1 MRLFTLIF
9 AMLLMS
15 STSYAREQISIAGS
29 STVYPFSTVV
39 AEFFGQR
46 GFTTPVV
53 ESTGTGGGM
62 KLFCKGVGTSTPD
75 ITNASRAIKDKE
87 AEMCKKNGVTPIEY
101 MIGYDGIVV
110 ANHISGVDV
119 ELTKG
124 DIFNAVAEKVFID
137 GEWVDN
143 PYENWNEINP
153 NLPDQRIQMML
164 PPPTSGTRDAFVEL
178 IMHSYCKKELG
189 LPKKGNDGYK
199 VKCTNIRTH
208 KHIAIMGENDNLI
221 VQKLGNDNK
230 SFGVF
235 GYSFLEN
242 NRDSIKAAKVN
253 GVLPT
258 VDTIADGSYKV
269 SRPLFFYVKKEHIG
283 VIPGLQDFIDYWK
296 DEYVLEKMVDL
307 GLITIN

>member
-1 MRLFTLIF
+1 
-9 AMLLMS
+9 
-15 STSYAREQISIAGS
+15 
-29 STVYPFSTVV
+29 
-39 AEFFGQR
+39 
-46 GFTTPVV
+46 
-53 ESTGTGGGM
+53 
-62 KLFCKGVGTSTPD
+62 
-75 ITNASRAIKDKE
+75 
-87 AEMCKKNGVTPIEY
+87 
-101 MIGYDGIVV
+101 
-110 ANHISGVDV
+110 
-119 ELTKG
+119 
-124 DIFNAVAEKVFID
+124 
-137 GEWVDN
+137 
-143 PYENWNEINP
+143 
-153 NLPDQRIQMML
+153 
-164 PPPTSGTRDAFVEL
+164 
-178 IMHSYCKKELG
+178 MHSYCKKELG
-189 LPKKGNDGYK
+189 LPKKGDDGYK

-283 VIPGLQDFIDYWK
+283 VIPGLQEFVDYWK